1 MKEYKNKIKNILF
14 FILITIIYIIT
25 LKILNIS
32 CPIKYITGLS
42 CPGCGMTRAVIS
54 ALQFKFTDAFY
65 YHPLWIIM
73 PPIAIILII
82 LYIKDNKK
90 IFNILI
96 ITLALLFIIIYTY
109 RLFFTDSQIVSFNFN
124 ALLK

>member
-1 MKEYKNKIKNILF
+1 MKEYKNKIKKILF
-14 FILITIIYIIT
+14 FILIIILYIII
-25 LKILNIS
+25 LNILNIS
-32 CPIKYITGLS
+32 CPIKYITGVS
-42 CPGCGMTRAVIS
+42 CPGCGMTRAVIL

-73 PPIAIILII
+73 PPTAIILII

-96 ITLALLFIIIYTY
+96 ISLALLFFIIYIY

-124 ALLK
+124 TLLK